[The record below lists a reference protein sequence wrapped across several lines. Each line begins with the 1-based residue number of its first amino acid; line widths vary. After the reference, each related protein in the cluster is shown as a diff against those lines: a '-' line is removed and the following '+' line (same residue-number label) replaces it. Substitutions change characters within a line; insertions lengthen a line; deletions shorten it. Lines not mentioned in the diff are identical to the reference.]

1 MFRDL
6 LSSRLIQAGLIFF
19 VLMVVCGTLYLEYVK
34 HTSEKELLKTKPP
47 LLQVEPISTVQHN
60 QQSENPG
67 IDIVEQ
73 TDAPTTDDPHAH
85 NIVSEEI
92 DVMSADDTDLTAPT
106 DVLDIPLEAG
116 VLEPVNFKTTP
127 DGYPLMPYWDYP
139 EDDQND
145 WSYEHKLIDH
155 VLVKLWQQGTRDF
168 IGGSIEHDT
177 NRVRAH
183 YLNTLYVEWEE
194 VEHPDGSMVK
204 IITRALGAGDVNWQ
218 QKGPF
223 DLPPPG
229 VHLID
234 INSTEGKGIDP
245 FAFLTSEEL
254 PE

>member
-1 MFRDL
+1 M
-6 LSSRLIQAGLIFF
+6 
-19 VLMVVCGTLYLEYVK
+19 
-34 HTSEKELLKTKPP
+34 
-47 LLQVEPISTVQHN
+47 
-60 QQSENPG
+60 
-67 IDIVEQ
+67 EQ

-245 FAFLTSEEL
+245 FTFLTSEEF
-254 PE
+254 P